1 MVSIFKGFLDVT
13 ASSQSS
19 RRRRSSHCSHSFLW
33 IVFAFC
39 RVSIFIW
46 PYIYPPWGEKIKGEQ
61 TTSKGGA
68 QDDVV
73 PCFPQAAAIF
83 DGENLVFSI
92 FHDHSEYSLLESGPF
107 HVVFT
112 LSCAEAQWNWS
123 FSYHLY
129 FVMCTKPCSYFQ
141 NCCPHSSLE
150 SNQNPKINGSQ
161 MKMNVLYSFG
171 DNSRDNLCCCS
182 GLSKSPTF

>member
-68 QDDVV
+68 QDVVV

-83 DGENLVFSI
+83 DGENLVFFLFSMTSPNI
-92 FHDHSEYSLLESGPF
+92 LYMLFLHCLVLKLNETGPF
-107 HVVFT
+107 HIIFI
-112 LSCAEAQWNWS
+112 LSCAQNVAAIFKIVVLIPVWK
-123 FSYHLY
+123 
-129 FVMCTKPCSYFQ
+129 VTKPK
-141 NCCPHSSLE
+141 N
-150 SNQNPKINGSQ
+150 
-161 MKMNVLYSFG
+161 
-171 DNSRDNLCCCS
+171 
-182 GLSKSPTF
+182 